1 MLTLTILMM
10 MREANVPLMASS
22 SYNPSS
28 DFDDENE
35 VFFTLT
41 RSKLI
46 STIQDLLNNVQ
57 SKSRKFKH
65 CTSNMK
71 LCLTKSLH

>member
-1 MLTLTILMM
+1 MMM
-10 MREANVPLMASS
+10 MREANVALMEESTSS
-22 SYNPSS
+22 NPNAH
-28 DFDDENE
+28 FDDENE
-35 VFFTLT
+35 VFSTLT

-57 SKSRKFKH
+57 SKSKKLKH

-71 LCLTKSLH
+71 LCLKKSLQ